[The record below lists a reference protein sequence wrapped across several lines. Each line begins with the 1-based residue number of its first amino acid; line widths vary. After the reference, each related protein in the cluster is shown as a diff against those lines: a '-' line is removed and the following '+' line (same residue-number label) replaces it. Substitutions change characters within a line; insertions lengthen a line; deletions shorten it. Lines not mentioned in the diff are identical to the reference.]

1 MSDVKI
7 QVKPNGPLLVSG
19 DISLVDIAGKAFGL
33 GGRTTIALCRCGHSE
48 NKPFCDGAHKRAGFQ
63 SDTPARDL
71 PPPAPKV

>member
-33 GGRTTIALCRCGHSE
+33 GSRTTIALCRCGHSE
-48 NKPFCDGAHKRAGFQ
+48 NKPFCDGAHNRAGFQ

-71 PPPAPKV
+71 PPPAPRV